1 VKTVNAGLRASSGWG
16 RCLVVAVL
24 VATTSSCSASQRSS
38 SAPALKKSAGAAAE
52 VTAGVLA
59 EPTPRPDPA
68 RQIAYTSDISVRVR
82 HVDTAMADAI
92 KLTQRAGGFV
102 FSQSAT
108 YQDSPKAS
116 LSLRVPPSRFRP
128 LLGQLIALGTLLNQ
142 DVTAEDVTEQV
153 TDLNGRL
160 KTASASASR
169 LRGLLARAAG
179 TADIVAIESELAQR
193 EQEIE
198 SVQGQINALASRV
211 NYATINMKLAERG
224 TAEVSK
230 NIPGFRRGLHN
241 GWVAFVNI
249 GKALLTAL
257 GASLPFLPFGAIALW
272 LVVRYRRRLR
282 ARPRPRPVQT
292 TPWQAA
298 PPPFVAHPP
307 DQDQGGDRPTPA

>member
-1 VKTVNAGLRASSGWG
+1 MI
-16 RCLVVAVL
+16 
-24 VATTSSCSASQRSS
+24 
-38 SAPALKKSAGAAAE
+38 
-52 VTAGVLA
+52 AGVLA
-59 EPTPRPDPA
+59 EPAPSPDPA

-108 YQDSPKAS
+108 YQDSPEAS
-116 LSLRVPPSRFRP
+116 LSLRVPPSRFRAV
-128 LLGQLIALGTLLNQ
+128 LGQLTALGTLLHQ

-160 KTASASASR
+160 ETASASADR

-179 TADIVAIESELAQR
+179 TSDIVAIESELAKR

-198 SVQGQINALASRV
+198 SVQGQINALANRV
-211 NYATINMKLAERG
+211 NYATINLKLAERG

-257 GASLPFLPFGAIALW
+257 GASLPFLPFALIAIW
-272 LVVRYRRRLR
+272 LIVRNQRRRRSHL
-282 ARPRPRPVQT
+282 
-292 TPWQAA
+292 
-298 PPPFVAHPP
+298 PP
-307 DQDQGGDRPTPA
+307 GGDRPTPP